1 MTPLGLVDSQR
12 RVNLYFHIGARLN
25 GFRVQP
31 GDTVATGQ
39 VLAELDVSFLPHE
52 LAKAYKQLEIAQ
64 LRLHAAD

>member
-1 MTPLGLVDSQR
+1 MTPLGLVDWQR

-31 GDTVATGQ
+31 GDTVAAGQ
-39 VLAELDVSFLPHE
+39 VLAELDVGFLPHE
-52 LAKAYKQLEIAQ
+52 LAKAHRQLEIAQ

>member
-1 MTPLGLVDSQR
+1 MTPLGLVDSQW

-39 VLAELDVSFLPHE
+39 VLAELDVGFLPHE

>member
-1 MTPLGLVDSQR
+1 MTPLGLVDWQR

-31 GDTVATGQ
+31 GDKVAAGQ
-39 VLAELDVSFLPHE
+39 VLAELNVGFLPHG
-52 LAKAYKQLEIAQ
+52 LAKAHRQLEIAQ

>member
-39 VLAELDVSFLPHE
+39 VLAELDVGFLPHE